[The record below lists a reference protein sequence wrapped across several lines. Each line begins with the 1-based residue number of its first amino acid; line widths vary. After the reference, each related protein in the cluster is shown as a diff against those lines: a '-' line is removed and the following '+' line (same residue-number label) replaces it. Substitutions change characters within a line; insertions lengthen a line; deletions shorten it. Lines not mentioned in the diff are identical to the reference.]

1 MLVLL
6 VEWYYKSM
14 LNFLTF
20 GKFDVE
26 VFFFLGV
33 FGVLYAKNLAFST
46 YDANTLK
53 KTNTHKRVR
62 MKF

>member
-1 MLVLL
+1 
-6 VEWYYKSM
+6 M

-26 VFFFLGV
+26 VFFFWGGV